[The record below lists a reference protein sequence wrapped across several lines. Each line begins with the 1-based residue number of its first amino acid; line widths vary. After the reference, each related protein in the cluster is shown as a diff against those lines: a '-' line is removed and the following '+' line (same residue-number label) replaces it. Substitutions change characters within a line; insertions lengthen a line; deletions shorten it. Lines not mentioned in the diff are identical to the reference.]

1 MKLDDLHPNPGTHR
15 EKRRVGRGYGS
26 GRGKTAGRGTKGQ
39 NARSGGGWNPRF
51 EGGQTPIHLRLPHR
65 RGFKNPF
72 RVEYEIIKLQD
83 LSRFEAGT
91 TINRDLLE
99 QAGLVH
105 PSDERPLKLLANGE
119 IDRALSIDGLKYTE
133 AARAKIEAA
142 GGTIIGAPARE
153 IESSETEPE
162 SSDIETVVDADA

>member
-15 EKRRVGRGYGS
+15 QKRRVGRGYGS

-39 NARSGGGWNPRF
+39 LARSGGGWNPRF

-83 LSRFEAGT
+83 LNQFDADT
-91 TINRDLLE
+91 TINRGLLE
-99 QAGLVH
+99 RAGLVH
-105 PSDERPLKLLANGE
+105 PNDERPLKLLANGAIE
-119 IDRALSIDGLKYTE
+119 KALVIDGLSYTE
-133 AARAKIEAA
+133 AARIKIEEA
-142 GGTIIGAPARE
+142 GGSIIGAPARD
-153 IESSETEPE
+153 TEPAGA
-162 SSDIETVVDADA
+162 ETATDADA